1 MGLDDYVNTFGAHCK
16 RLYGQRIKKLTIDA
30 QFTCPNRDGTL
41 GVGGCTFCN
50 VASFSGQQD
59 SVQPIAMQL
68 SEGKIRANSA
78 KKQTIPIDVAPTP
91 IAKYIAYFQAYT
103 STYDEYKVLKRKYDQ
118 ALEDADIVG
127 LHIGTRPD
135 CVPNE
140 VLDLLVEYQQRGIE
154 VWLELGLQT
163 SNDHT
168 LKRINRGHQLAE
180 YRQTVKNAR
189 ARGIK
194 VCTHL
199 ILGLPGETSVDY
211 FNSLQTV
218 LGIGVDG
225 LKLHPLH
232 IVDGSIM
239 AKQWRYN
246 PMPLM
251 SLEEYASEA
260 AKLIRHTPKEIIF
273 HRVTAYAK
281 KPMLLA
287 PDWCAFRWDG
297 LVAIVN
303 ELRDFGGQGSALALS
318 QSKIA

>member
-1 MGLDDYVNTFGAHCK
+1 MGLDDYVNTFGLHCK
-16 RLYGQRIKKLTIDA
+16 RRYGQRIKKLTIDA

-50 VASFSGQQD
+50 VASFSSEHG
-59 SVQPIAMQL
+59 SELPIAVQL
-68 SEGKIRANSA
+68 SAGKVRAQSA
-78 KKQTIPIDVAPTP
+78 KKTLASTAATTP
-91 IAKYIAYFQAYT
+91 AKYIAYFQAYT
-103 STYDEYKVLKRKYDQ
+103 STYDEYNVLKQKYDQ
-118 ALEDADIVG
+118 ALEDTDIVG

-135 CVPNE
+135 CVPDE
-140 VLDLLVEYQQRGIE
+140 VLDLLVEYQQKGVE

-163 SNDHT
+163 ANDHT
-168 LKRINRGHQLAE
+168 LKRINRGHQLDE
-180 YRQTVKNAR
+180 YRQTVRKAR
-189 ARGIK
+189 ARGIN

-232 IVDGSIM
+232 IVEGSVM
-239 AKQWRYN
+239 AKQWRYH

-251 SLEEYASEA
+251 SLEEYASEV
-260 AKLIRHTPKEIIF
+260 AKLIRHTPIDIIY

-281 KPMLLA
+281 KPILLA

-297 LVAIVN
+297 IVAIVN
-303 ELRDFGGQGSALALS
+303 ELRDFGGQGSALVFNR
-318 QSKIA
+318 SKRV